1 MFMTY
6 SPQNIVDGLGPI
18 VQIDYLPEN
27 YFAHCSASAFLPCID
42 SLPLTFRTCPGLQTA
57 KSVLSAAWLQAR
69 FSLSAG
75 CPRNAQIRDSQKAF
89 LATKKPK
96 RVGQQVGLSFVVL
109 TTVNKEHRLC

>member
-1 MFMTY
+1 MFTTY

-27 YFAHCSASAFLPCID
+27 YIEGYPTWCRVA
-42 SLPLTFRTCPGLQTA
+42 
-57 KSVLSAAWLQAR
+57 
-69 FSLSAG
+69 
-75 CPRNAQIRDSQKAF
+75 PRNAQIRDSQKAF